1 MQGKHKIQKE
11 HRKPIEFS
19 SLHEIIFSLEVEVC
33 QSKALEYVYPHLRWI
48 TMKLNLLTHI
58 FLSLLPL
65 KTCYY
70 KT

>member
-48 TMKLNLLTHI
+48 TRKLNLLTHI
-58 FLSLLPL
+58 FFKPIAPKSLLL
-65 KTCYY
+65 
-70 KT
+70 